1 MPVTALFENWE
12 EYDKRKL
19 EAGND
24 PRLFSCDEVWEVYY
38 LRNKIKEHYPEL
50 SEMTILEA
58 IGKCC
63 QNVIAPVSRE
73 KFLER
78 LLYLLNISDSKGAR

>member
-1 MPVTALFENWE
+1 MPVTTLFENWE

-19 EAGND
+19 EAGNN

-38 LRNKIKEHYPEL
+38 LKNKIKEYFPEL
-50 SEMTILEA
+50 SEIGILEA

-63 QNVIAPVSRE
+63 QNVIAPVPRE

-78 LLYLLNISDSKGAR
+78 LFWLLNISESNEAK